1 MSRKVYYTQV
11 DFLESYR
18 GKAFSG
24 EWPTITEAF
33 SITVSR
39 FPNNEA
45 LKSITPSVFSLTF
58 KEAYEKIS
66 EIAYFIKENGI
77 SPGDK
82 LAVCGKNSPQWAL
95 AYLAITYSGAVIVP
109 LDHGLKS
116 DEMKK
121 LIEFGDV
128 KGIFADGD
136 RIDVD
141 VPELRFRVSLDNSDN
156 YPYIMDIKGGK
167 CGPEKVD
174 SKDTAAILFTS
185 GTTGNPKGVML
196 SHTNLVSDAFKMLRY
211 MTLYPEDTVYAVL
224 PIHHA
229 YTMTAVF
236 LECMFS
242 GACCLFGSRLVVPVI
257 LKELRD
263 GNVTMF
269 LAVPMIYN
277 RFLSSIMKRIE
288 KEGKVK
294 AFFVHFLMGLSG
306 VIKKISG
313 INLGKRFFGSSILKK
328 ASLDKV
334 RVCIS
339 GGGPLPASTF
349 KKFNQL
355 GLDFV
360 QGYGL
365 TETSPVTHLNP
376 VAAYKEESVGKIIPT
391 LEQKIVD
398 PDEEGNGVL
407 YIKGSVVM
415 QGYYKNEESTK
426 EVLSDDG
433 WFNTGDVGHIDK
445 DGYLYLTG
453 RAKSVIV
460 TEGGKNVFP
469 EELEDKFQLYGEIE
483 QIAVIPYIINKE
495 TKSEGIRA
503 VIYPNPQLLKK
514 EGLEETSK
522 KISEIVENVN
532 RDLQS
537 YKKITLVSV
546 SDEPLPTT
554 STRKIKRFE
563 VIKKYKDQ

>member
-18 GKAFSG
+18 GKTFFG

-33 SITVSR
+33 SLTVER
-39 FPNNEA
+39 FPDNEA
-45 LKSITPSVFSLTF
+45 LKSITPTLFSLTF

-66 EIAYFIKENGI
+66 EIAYFIKEKGI
-77 SPGDK
+77 VPGDK

-95 AYLAITYSGAVIVP
+95 AYLSITFSGCVIVP
-109 LDHGLKS
+109 LDHGLNG
-116 DEMKK
+116 DELKN

-128 KGIFADGD
+128 KGIFADDD
-136 RIDVD
+136 RIEVD
-141 VPELRFRVSLDNSDN
+141 VPGLSFRVSLDSGEK
-156 YPYIMDIKGGK
+156 YTYIMDIKG
-167 CGPEKVD
+167 EKSVPAKID
-174 SKDTAAILFTS
+174 SNETAVILFTS

-242 GACCLFGSRLVVPVI
+242 GACCLFGSRLVVPII
-257 LKELRD
+257 LRELRD

-277 RFLSSIMKRIE
+277 RFLSSIMKGIE

-294 AFFVHFLMGLSG
+294 SFFVHFLMGLSG
-306 VIKKISG
+306 VIKKITG
-313 INLGKRFFGSSILKK
+313 INLGKKFFGKTILKK
-328 ASLDKV
+328 ASLDKI

-339 GGGPLPASTF
+339 GGGPLPSSTF
-349 KKFNQL
+349 KRFNQL

-426 EVLSDDG
+426 EVLSEDG
-433 WFNTGDVGHIDK
+433 WFNTGDVGHIDR

-483 QIAVIPYIINKE
+483 QIAIIPYLINKN

-522 KISEIVENVN
+522 IISEIVESVN

>member
-11 DFLESYR
+11 DFLEDYR

-24 EWPTITEAF
+24 EWPTISEAF

-39 FPNNEA
+39 FPDNEA
-45 LKSITPSVFSLTF
+45 LKSITPTVFTLTF
-58 KEAYEKIS
+58 REAYDKILS
-66 EIAYFIKENGI
+66 IASYLRKMGIKA
-77 SPGDK
+77 GDNV
-82 LAVCGKNSPQWAL
+82 AVCGKNSPQWAL
-95 AYLAITYSGAVIVP
+95 AYLAITFSGAVIVP
-109 LDHGLKS
+109 LDHALKS
-116 DEMKK
+116 EEMKN

-128 KGIFADGD
+128 KALFADD
-136 RIDVD
+136 DKIEVD
-141 VPELRFRVSLDNSDN
+141 TPSLLFRVSLEGSDK
-156 YPYIMDIKGGK
+156 YPYILDIEEEK
-167 CGPEKVD
+167 CELPHRTCD
-174 SKDTAAILFTS
+174 DIAAILFTS

-196 SHTNLVSDAFKMLRY
+196 THINLVSDSFKMLRY
-211 MTLYPEDTVYAVL
+211 MTLYPTDVVYAVL

-242 GACCLFGSRLVVPVI
+242 GACCLFGKRLVVPII
-257 LKELRD
+257 LRELRD
-263 GNVTMF
+263 GKVTMF

-277 RFLSSIMKRIE
+277 RFLSSIMAGIE

-294 AFFVHFLMGLSG
+294 ATLVHFLMGLSG
-306 VIKKISG
+306 VIKRVTG
-313 INLGKRFFGSSILKK
+313 INLGKKFFGKSILHK
-328 ASLDKV
+328 ASLDGI

-349 KKFNQL
+349 KRFNQL

-376 VAAYKEESVGKIIPT
+376 VSAYKEESVGKLIPT

-415 QGYYKNEESTK
+415 KGYYKNEESTK

-433 WFNTGDVGHIDK
+433 WFNTGDVGHIDSE
-445 DGYLYLTG
+445 GYLYITG

-469 EELEDKFQLYGEIE
+469 EELEDKFQLYGEVE
-483 QIAVIPYIINKE
+483 QIAIIPYLINKE
-495 TKSEGIRA
+495 TKAEGIRA
-503 VIYPNPQLLKK
+503 VIYPNSQLLKK
-514 EGLEETSK
+514 EGLDETAK
-522 KISEIVENVN
+522 RISEIVEEIN
-532 RDLQS
+532 RSLQS
-537 YKKITLVSV
+537 YKKITMVTV

-563 VIKKYKDQ
+563 VIKKYKEK

>member
-1 MSRKVYYTQV
+1 MSRKIYFTQV
-11 DFLESYR
+11 DFLEDYR

-24 EWPTITEAF
+24 DWPTVSEAF
-33 SITVSR
+33 AITVSR
-39 FPNNEA
+39 YPDNEA
-45 LKSITPSVFSLTF
+45 LKSITPTVFSLTF
-58 KEAYEKIS
+58 KKAYEKIK
-66 EIAYFIKENGI
+66 EIAYYIRSMGIKK
-77 SPGDK
+77 GDK
-82 LAVCGKNSPQWAL
+82 VAVCGKNSPQWAL
-95 AYLAITYSGAVIVP
+95 AYLSITYSGAVIVP

-116 DEMKK
+116 YEMKN

-128 KGIFADGD
+128 KGIFADED
-136 RIDVD
+136 RIDV
-141 VPELRFRVSLDNSDN
+141 ESSCLSFKVSLESGDR
-156 YPYIMDIKGGK
+156 YPYIMDVKGEE
-167 CGPEKVD
+167 CEIEKTD
-174 SKDTAAILFTS
+174 CYDTAAILFTS
-185 GTTGNPKGVML
+185 GTTGSPKGVML
-196 SHTNLVSDAFKMLRY
+196 SHVNLVSDAFKMLRY
-211 MTLYPEDTVYAVL
+211 MTLYPTDVVYAVL

-242 GACCLFGSRLVVPVI
+242 GACCLFGKRLVVPVI
-257 LKELRD
+257 LRELKE
-263 GNVTMF
+263 GKVTMF

-277 RFLSSIMKRIE
+277 RFLSSIMAGIE

-306 VIKKISG
+306 VIKKITG
-313 INLGKRFFGSSILKK
+313 INVGKKFFGKSILSK
-328 ASLDKV
+328 ASLNGI

-349 KKFNQL
+349 KHFNQL

-398 PDEEGNGVL
+398 PDEEGNGIL

-415 QGYYKNEESTK
+415 QGYYKNPEATK
-426 EVLSDDG
+426 EVLSEDG
-433 WFNTGDVGHIDK
+433 WFNTGDVGHIDSE
-445 DGYLYLTG
+445 GYLYLTG

-469 EELEDKFQLYGEIE
+469 EEIEDKFQLYGEVE
-483 QIAVIPYIINKE
+483 QIAVIPYLINKE

-514 EGLEETSK
+514 NGLEETSK
-522 KISEIVENVN
+522 MISSIVEDVN

-537 YKKITLVSV
+537 YKKITMVTV

-563 VIKKYKDQ
+563 VIKKYKEL

>member
-1 MSRKVYYTQV
+1 M
-11 DFLESYR
+11 
-18 GKAFSG
+18 
-24 EWPTITEAF
+24 
-33 SITVSR
+33 
-39 FPNNEA
+39 
-45 LKSITPSVFSLTF
+45 
-58 KEAYEKIS
+58 
-66 EIAYFIKENGI
+66 
-77 SPGDK
+77 
-82 LAVCGKNSPQWAL
+82 CGKNSPQWAL
-95 AYLAITYSGAVIVP
+95 AYLSITFSGCVIVP
-109 LDHGLKS
+109 LDHGLNG
-116 DEMKK
+116 DELKN

-128 KGIFADGD
+128 KGIFADDD
-136 RIDVD
+136 RIEVD
-141 VPELRFRVSLDNSDN
+141 VPGLSFRVSLDSGEK
-156 YPYIMDIKGGK
+156 YTYIMDIKG
-167 CGPEKVD
+167 EKSVPAKIN
-174 SKDTAAILFTS
+174 SNETAVILFTS

-224 PIHHA
+224 PINHA

-242 GACCLFGSRLVVPVI
+242 GACCLFGSRLVVPII
-257 LKELRD
+257 LRELRD

-277 RFLSSIMKRIE
+277 RFLSSIMKGIE

-294 AFFVHFLMGLSG
+294 SFFVHFLMGLSV
-306 VIKKISG
+306 VIKKITG
-313 INLGKRFFGSSILKK
+313 INLGKKFFGKTILKK
-328 ASLDKV
+328 ASLDKI

-339 GGGPLPASTF
+339 GGGPLPSSTF
-349 KKFNQL
+349 KRFNQL

-426 EVLSDDG
+426 EVLSEDG
-433 WFNTGDVGHIDK
+433 WFNTGDVGHIDR

-483 QIAVIPYIINKE
+483 QIAIIPYLINKD

-522 KISEIVENVN
+522 IISEIVESVN

-563 VIKKYKDQ
+563 VIKKYKDR